1 MLQMKTKTF
10 WALACLVG
18 SALVAACGGGGGTGG
33 SGSGSGG
40 STSSST
46 GGGGMVNG
54 CDPSTTMLTTGD
66 ATITFPTTAAPAQY
80 SPNCV
85 KIKAGSKVTW
95 NGDFSMHPL
104 TGSAPI
110 MDTMTGMS
118 ASFTFP
124 TAGTFAFNCQFHPSI
139 MLGAVIVE

>member
-1 MLQMKTKTF
+1 MMKKTMF
-10 WALACLVG
+10 AVACLAGAAV
-18 SALVAACGGGGGTGG
+18 VAACGGGGTGG

-40 STSSST
+40 ST
-46 GGGGMVNG
+46 GAGGMVNG
-54 CDPSTTMLTTGD
+54 CDPGATMLTTGD
-66 ATITFPTTAAPAQY
+66 ATITFPTTAAPMQY
-80 SPNCV
+80 SPACV

-110 MDTMTGMS
+110 MDTMSGMS

-124 TAGTFAFNCQFHPSI
+124 TAGTFAFNCQFHATI